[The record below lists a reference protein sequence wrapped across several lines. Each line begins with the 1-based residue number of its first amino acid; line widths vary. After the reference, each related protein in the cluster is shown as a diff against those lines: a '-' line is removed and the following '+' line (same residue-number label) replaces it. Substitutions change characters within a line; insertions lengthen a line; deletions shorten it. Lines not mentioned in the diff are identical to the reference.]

1 MQKKVLVQ
9 AAALVLT
16 GLVAGAAVAMDNKTD
31 KEQVQPVAMASGASL
46 QVAFIDPVTK
56 KLRAATPEEAARF
69 AKSLEASR
77 ALQARLPNTSGRP
90 RTEAESQRTART
102 VRIKGHSMVVVDTPE
117 TEFNHLVGMVDAK
130 GHLVGAHSTED
141 AANAE
146 VTK

>member
-16 GLVAGAAVAMDNKTD
+16 GLVASAAIATESK
-31 KEQVQPVAMASGASL
+31 QAQPVEGASSSL

-69 AKSLEASR
+69 ARSLDATR
-77 ALQARLPNTSGRP
+77 ALQAQLPNTSGRP
-90 RTEAESQRTART
+90 RNEAESQRTART
-102 VRIKGHSMVVVDTPE
+102 VRVNGHTMVVVDTPE
-117 TEFNHLVGMVDAK
+117 TEFNHLVGMVDAN
-130 GHLVGAHSTED
+130 GNLVGAHSIDD
-141 AANAE
+141 AANAG